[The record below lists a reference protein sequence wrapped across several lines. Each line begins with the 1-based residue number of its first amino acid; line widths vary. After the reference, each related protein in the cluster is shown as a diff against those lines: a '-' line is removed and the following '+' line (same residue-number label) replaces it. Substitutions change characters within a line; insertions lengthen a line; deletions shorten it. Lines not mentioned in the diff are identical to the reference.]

1 VGTPAAGLS
10 IPSNQTKKMK
20 TEIQL
25 PAAELKVALAG
36 LNKVISK
43 RTTLPV
49 LQQVRVTRDER
60 GVVSL
65 HGTDLDVFV
74 SYLAQ
79 EFQPG
84 NPVDLLVPFE
94 PLNKAVKSTKG
105 VITITGEKK
114 RVSISSLIGTTPIEE
129 TFDTLPVAEWP
140 KAPVLDDPSVALNDA
155 FKASLREAL
164 ECVGSDG
171 SRQVLTGAHLDVSK
185 PKAHYLVATDAH
197 HLYASNSFAFDL
209 KTSLTIPSSRFLTW
223 PEFSADGDWC
233 ACARPAKD
241 KEPGYVQI
249 NSNRWQFITKLID
262 EPFPNWR
269 NVVPEENRPGT
280 TVELTEEAVATLLQI
295 IPRLPG
301 QDIQYRPV
309 SFIVRDGRLHVA
321 GRIKNGA
328 APEIGIAGAKLSG
341 QPTNS
346 VSLNREYVAKALRF
360 GLGTIQIQD
369 SLSVARFSKGGKQM
383 IVVPLKPEQAAP
395 APTAAVPQKPS
406 PQDGTAASP
415 SAPPAEPPTET
426 ERKDMSQN
434 TVTAP
439 ERGNLR
445 SHPAANGE
453 DGSAFKA
460 VVEQI
465 ESIKTKLKETLSD
478 LNEAL
483 ALIKAAEKEK
493 RLNDKEM
500 ESVRT
505 TLRSLQK
512 VQI

>member
-1 VGTPAAGLS
+1 
-10 IPSNQTKKMK
+10 MK

-36 LNKVISK
+36 LGKVISK

-49 LQQVRVTRDER
+49 LQQVRLTRDER

-79 EFQPG
+79 DSQPG
-84 NPVDLLVPFE
+84 SPVDLLVPFE
-94 PLNKAVKSTKG
+94 PLNKAVRSTKG
-105 VITITGEKK
+105 TITITGEKK
-114 RVSISSLIGTTPIEE
+114 RVSIGTLIGTTPMEE
-129 TFDTLPVAEWP
+129 AFDMLPVAEWP
-140 KAPVLDDPSVALNDA
+140 KAPVLDEPSVALNDV

-171 SRQVLTGAHLDVSK
+171 SRRVLTGAHLDVSK
-185 PKAHYLVATDAH
+185 PQAHYLVATDAH

-209 KTSLTIPSSRFLTW
+209 KTSLTIPSSRFLLW

-233 ACARPAKD
+233 AGVRPATG

-249 NSNRWQFITKLID
+249 HSNRWRFITRLID

-269 NVVPEENRPGT
+269 NVVPEESRPGT
-280 TVELTEEAVATLLQI
+280 RVELTEEAVATLLQI

-301 QDIQYRPV
+301 QDIQYQPM
-309 SFIVRDGRLHVA
+309 SFTVRDERLYVT
-321 GRIKNGA
+321 GRIKNGT
-328 APEIGIAGAKLSG
+328 APEIGIAGARLSG
-341 QPTNS
+341 LPVNS

-360 GLGTIQIQD
+360 GLGTIEIQD

-383 IVVPLKPEQAAP
+383 IIVPLRPDAAAAP
-395 APTAAVPQKPS
+395 TTAPTPS
-406 PQDGTAASP
+406 PTPQPGPAASP

-426 ERKDMSQN
+426 ERKHMPQN
-434 TVTAP
+434 PMTAP

-445 SHPAANGE
+445 SHPATNGE

-465 ESIKTKLKETLSD
+465 ESIKTKLKETLGD
-478 LNEAL
+478 LTEAL

-493 RLNDKEM
+493 RLNEKEM
-500 ESVRT
+500 ESVRA